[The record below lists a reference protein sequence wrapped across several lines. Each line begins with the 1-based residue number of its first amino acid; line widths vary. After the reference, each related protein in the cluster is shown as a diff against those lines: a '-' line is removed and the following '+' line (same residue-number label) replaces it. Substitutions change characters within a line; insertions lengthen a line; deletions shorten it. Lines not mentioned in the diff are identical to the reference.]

1 MKCAEK
7 PQKGQPLCKE
17 KKKKK
22 IERGGCHFGK
32 KRIFWRINTQ
42 EKDDELSC
50 DFEDDERKRERKEYA
65 GIREREE
72 LFFLFVRVLLSRVF
86 SVLSAYIVS
95 HHLERNR
102 LKYVVV
108 EHEQQQPKRVI
119 LRPRRSR
126 RSGQENHPERLCI
139 QHLVVDVLLE
149 TFNAI

>member
-1 MKCAEK
+1 VQKNLK
-7 PQKGQPLCKE
+7 KGQPFAK

-22 IERGGCHFGK
+22 IERGCHFGK
-32 KRIFWRINTQ
+32 KRIFWRVNTQ

-50 DFEDDERKRERKEYA
+50 DFEDDESKRESKEYA
-65 GIREREE
+65 GIRERKNS
-72 LFFLFVRVLLSRVF
+72 FSFVRVLLSRVF
-86 SVLSAYIVS
+86 SVLSAYKIVS

>member
-1 MKCAEK
+1 MCRKTSK
-7 PQKGQPLCKE
+7 RGSHLKE
-17 KKKKK
+17 KKQENRAGLPLWKKTNILARK
-22 IERGGCHFGK
+22 YAR
-32 KRIFWRINTQ
+32 KRRR
-42 EKDDELSC
+42 ELSC
-50 DFEDDERKRERKEYA
+50 DFEDDESKRESKEYA
-65 GIREREE
+65 GIRERKNS
-72 LFFLFVRVLLSRVF
+72 FSFVRVLLSRVF
-86 SVLSAYIVS
+86 SVLLVYRVS